1 MTLFATNTKNIS
13 ACLSLF
19 LIVFSFSGC
28 GYHFR
33 TTGKPQG
40 IDIQSIA
47 IPMITSTSSH
57 TGFEGDFTKF
67 IREEFVTHAK
77 IPLVSRDKASVI
89 LIGKVKDIRTEVT
102 SYHLTKREVG
112 NEEVNYEVTRTRRLR
127 VRLNAGLVDG
137 RTGKVIWKDNDMRES
152 ATFTVSDDPLA
163 TSYNK
168 KKALREIARR
178 FGERV
183 YMKTMERF

>member
-1 MTLFATNTKNIS
+1 MTLFVTHTKNILV
-13 ACLSLF
+13 CLSLC
-19 LIVFSFSGC
+19 LILFSFSGC

-33 TTGKPQG
+33 ATGEPQG
-40 IDIQSIA
+40 IDIQNIA
-47 IPMITSTSSH
+47 IPMITSTSSNL
-57 TGFEGDFTKF
+57 GFEGDFTNF
-67 IREEFVTHAK
+67 IREEFVTHGK
-77 IPLVSRDKASVI
+77 IPIVSRDKASAI
-89 LIGKVKDIRTEVT
+89 LIGRVKDIRTEVT
-102 SYHLTKREVG
+102 SYHLTQTEVG
-112 NEEVNYEVTRTRRLR
+112 DEEVNYEVTRTRRLR
-127 VRLNAGLVDG
+127 VRLNARLVDG
-137 RTGKVIWKDNDMRES
+137 KTGKVIWNDNDMRGS

>member
-1 MTLFATNTKNIS
+1 MTMFVTQTKNILP
-13 ACLSLF
+13 CLLSGLILF
-19 LIVFSFSGC
+19 YFSGC

-33 TTGKPQG
+33 TTGEPQG
-40 IDIQSIA
+40 IDMQSIA
-47 IPMITSTSSH
+47 VPMVTSTSSH
-57 TGFEGDFTKF
+57 LGFEGDFTKL

-77 IPLVSRDKASVI
+77 IPVVSRDKASAI

-102 SYHLTKREVG
+102 SYYLTKTEVED
-112 NEEVNYEVTRTRRLR
+112 EEVNYEVTRTRRLR
-127 VRLNAGLVDG
+127 VRLNARLVDG
-137 RTGKVIWKDNDMRES
+137 KTGKVIWNDNDMRES
-152 ATFTVSDDPLA
+152 ATFTVSEDPLA